1 MAQWATWMTGN
12 IFVPLSS
19 KKIFLCQSNFY
30 GIIKFIAHK
39 LKHRIESLLFP
50 LLENHS
56 LSALEYFVKDSKASL
71 IIGTEASSE
80 KLNELSKNVRNLLH

>member
-1 MAQWATWMTGN
+1 MEY
-12 IFVPLSS
+12 
-19 KKIFLCQSNFY
+19 KC
-30 GIIKFIAHK
+30 IAHK
-39 LKHRIESLLFP
+39 LKHRIESLFFP

-80 KLNELSKNVRNLLH
+80 KLNELSKNVRNLLYSIYPEC